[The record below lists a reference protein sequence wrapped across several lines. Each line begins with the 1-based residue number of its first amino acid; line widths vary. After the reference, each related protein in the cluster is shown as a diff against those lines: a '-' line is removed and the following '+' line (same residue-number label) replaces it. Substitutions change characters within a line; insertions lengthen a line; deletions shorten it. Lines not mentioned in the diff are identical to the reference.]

1 MVAVR
6 RPETRWDV
14 AGVCLGAAAG
24 VAIGA
29 AIMAY
34 AQQPEPP
41 ANPLASASSEAAVVE
56 ACREAIQRVPHEG
69 VALRVSPTYHAELKA
84 PEDGVQH
91 VDVRGVVSYD
101 VAPLPNVAA
110 TVEASR
116 TYVCDVWS
124 ESDGETWRASVELS
138 EAVYSGN

>member
-1 MVAVR
+1 MR
-6 RPETRWDV
+6 RPPAWLSASVT
-14 AGVCLGAAAG
+14 AASM
-24 VAIGA
+24 VAIGFA
-29 AIMAY
+29 VGVAY
-34 AQQPEPP
+34 ERAQEPP
-41 ANPLASASSEAAVVE
+41 AWLSASSEAAVVE

>member
-1 MVAVR
+1 MAVR
-6 RPETRWDV
+6 RPETRWGV
-14 AGVCLGAAAG
+14 ADSFFLGAAAG

-41 ANPLASASSEAAVVE
+41 ANP
-56 ACREAIQRVPHEG
+56 
-69 VALRVSPTYHAELKA
+69 
-84 PEDGVQH
+84 
-91 VDVRGVVSYD
+91 
-101 VAPLPNVAA
+101 
-110 TVEASR
+110 R

-138 EAVYSGN
+138 EAVYGGK

>member
-1 MVAVR
+1 MAVR
-6 RPETRWDV
+6 RPETRWGV
-14 AGVCLGAAAG
+14 AGVCLGAA
-24 VAIGA
+24 VGA

-56 ACREAIQRVPHEG
+56 ACREAIQRVPHED
-69 VALRVSPTYHAELKA
+69 VELRVSPTYYASLKA
-84 PEDGVQH
+84 PENGVQH

-116 TYVCDVWS
+116 TYVCDVWP
-124 ESDGETWRASVELS
+124 EGEEWSASVELS
-138 EAVYSGN
+138 EAVYSGK

>member
-1 MVAVR
+1 MR
-6 RPETRWDV
+6 RPPAWLSASVT
-14 AGVCLGAAAG
+14 AASMLIHIGFAVG
-24 VAIGA
+24 VA
-29 AIMAY
+29 Y
-34 AQQPEPP
+34 ERAQQPEPP

-138 EAVYSGN
+138 EAVYSGK

>member
-1 MVAVR
+1 MR
-6 RPETRWDV
+6 RPPAWLSASV
-14 AGVCLGAAAG
+14 AAASM
-24 VAIGA
+24 VAIGFA
-29 AIMAY
+29 VGVAY
-34 AQQPEPP
+34 ERAQEPEPP

-69 VALRVSPTYHAELKA
+69 VELRVSPTYHAELKA

-101 VAPLPNVAA
+101 VAPLPNAAA

-138 EAVYSGN
+138 EAVYSGK

>member
-1 MVAVR
+1 MRQPPAWLSASVTAASMVAV
-6 RPETRWDV
+6 
-14 AGVCLGAAAG
+14 G
-24 VAIGA
+24 VA
-29 AIMAY
+29 Y
-34 AQQPEPP
+34 ERAQEPP
-41 ANPLASASSEAAVVE
+41 AWLSASSEAAVVE

-138 EAVYSGN
+138 EAVYSGK

>member
-1 MVAVR
+1 MAVR

-56 ACREAIQRVPHEG
+56 VCREAIQRVPHED
-69 VALRVSPTYHAELKA
+69 VELRVSPTYYASLKA
-84 PEDGVQH
+84 PENGVQH

-138 EAVYSGN
+138 EAVYGGK

>member
-1 MVAVR
+1 MR
-6 RPETRWDV
+6 RPETRWGV

-56 ACREAIQRVPHEG
+56 ACHETIQRVPHED
-69 VALRVSPTYHAELKA
+69 VELRVSPTYYASLKA
-84 PEDGVQH
+84 PENGVQH

-101 VAPLPNVAA
+101 VAPLPNVSA

-138 EAVYSGN
+138 EAVYGGK

>member
-1 MVAVR
+1 MAVR
-6 RPETRWDV
+6 RPPAWLSASV
-14 AGVCLGAAAG
+14 AAASM
-24 VAIGA
+24 VAIGFA
-29 AIMAY
+29 VGMSY
-34 AQQPEPP
+34 ERAQQPEPP

-138 EAVYSGN
+138 EAVYSGK

>member
-1 MVAVR
+1 MKESR
-6 RPETRWDV
+6 KGLII
-14 AGVCLGAAAG
+14 AGAALAASHVGMLALGASL
-24 VAIGA
+24 AIHWSE
-29 AIMAY
+29 
-34 AQQPEPP
+34 PEPP
-41 ANPLASASSEAAVVE
+41 ANPLAEASSEAAVVE

-138 EAVYSGN
+138 EAVYGGK

>member
-1 MVAVR
+1 MAVR
-6 RPETRWDV
+6 RPPAWLSASV
-14 AGVCLGAAAG
+14 AAASM
-24 VAIGA
+24 VAIGFA
-29 AIMAY
+29 VGVAY
-34 AQQPEPP
+34 ERAQQPEPP
-41 ANPLASASSEAAVVE
+41 ANPLASAGSEAGVVE
-56 ACREAIQRVPHEG
+56 ACRESIQRVPHEG

-138 EAVYSGN
+138 EAVYGGK

>member
-1 MVAVR
+1 M
-6 RPETRWDV
+6 
-14 AGVCLGAAAG
+14 
-24 VAIGA
+24 
-29 AIMAY
+29 
-34 AQQPEPP
+34 
-41 ANPLASASSEAAVVE
+41 VE

-84 PEDGVQH
+84 PENGVQH

-138 EAVYSGN
+138 EAVYGGK

>member
-1 MVAVR
+1 MAVR

-41 ANPLASASSEAAVVE
+41 ANP
-56 ACREAIQRVPHEG
+56 
-69 VALRVSPTYHAELKA
+69 
-84 PEDGVQH
+84 
-91 VDVRGVVSYD
+91 
-101 VAPLPNVAA
+101 
-110 TVEASR
+110 R

-138 EAVYSGN
+138 EAVYSGK